1 MEIEVNHRCD
11 VKGQGLREKQASN
24 DCDSQ
29 RTASF
34 TTYTSAECDRK
45 GSQEC
50 GHSGHHDRA
59 KALETAPVDRIF
71 RA

>member
-45 GSQEC
+45 GSRSAAIVVIMIGRKRWRQP
-50 GHSGHHDRA
+50 R
-59 KALETAPVDRIF
+59 
-71 RA
+71 